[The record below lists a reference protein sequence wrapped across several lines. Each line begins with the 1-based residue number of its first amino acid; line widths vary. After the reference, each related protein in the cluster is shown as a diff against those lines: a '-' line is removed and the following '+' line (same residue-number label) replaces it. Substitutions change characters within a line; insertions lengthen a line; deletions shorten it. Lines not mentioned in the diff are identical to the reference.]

1 LDYQSGRSAASKFAD
16 RAKSR
21 ISEGTIFR
29 GFGGAGGRFS
39 AASSKALRSIQLQC
53 TVEAYHLLIL
63 YLF

>member
-21 ISEGTIFR
+21 IADGTIF

-39 AASSKALRSIQLQC
+39 AASSKALRSIQLQR